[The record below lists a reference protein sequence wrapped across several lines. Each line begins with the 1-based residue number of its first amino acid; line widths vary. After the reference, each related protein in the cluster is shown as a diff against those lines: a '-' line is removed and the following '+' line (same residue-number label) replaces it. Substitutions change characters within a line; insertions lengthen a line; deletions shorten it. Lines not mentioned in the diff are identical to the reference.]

1 MVKINTDRSICGSYN
16 EDDNKGLRWKYIT
29 STLIKAG
36 NFIMIDKIIKQLKP
50 LINGKLI
57 YLSQYGSHLYGLN
70 TENSDLD
77 FRGVYV
83 PTLNDIIL
91 HKDKD
96 EINTELEIEV
106 PLENA
111 PTVNTL
117 GNELIQ
123 SIGQRIQDNKLG
135 ITDGICTKK
144 KVDVKIFSLQK
155 FIQLCSKAD
164 TNALDLL
171 FSLNN
176 NNIPQYTYSVTTR
189 QKKEEPKSLWNNSVY
204 VAKSYIPFWYILQHK
219 DKLINT
225 DRLESPITYAFKQA
239 TKYSIKGERRQ
250 VMLNLLKH
258 VNTYLFLDT
267 TPADVPLSR
276 FMTDFIYQ
284 DGTPVINQYIDG
296 KHVKIDELDNKGKK
310 EKYLYVCGVQ
320 HQFNLELKRFAQR
333 LEEKI
338 NKEYTSQ
345 RTIDAADGNDWKALS
360 HAIRVLLEIKEL
372 LDTGNIQFPL
382 KDKDFLLNIKQGKV
396 ERQFI
401 DNFFNQELSN
411 ILERVQ
417 KNELSWKYDEEFWNE
432 FILNEIK
439 NV

>member
-1 MVKINTDRSICGSYN
+1 MVKINADRSICGSY

-29 STLIKAG
+29 STLIKAE

-83 PTLNDIIL
+83 PTLEDIIL
-91 HKDKD
+91 KKDKD
-96 EINTELEIEV
+96 EINTEIELWEV
-106 PLENA
+106 RDSNKEN
-111 PTVNTL
+111 PTYHIEEPTTL
-117 GNELIQ
+117 INSWYL
-123 SIGQRIQDNKLG
+123 RKV
-135 ITDGICTKK
+135 

-155 FIQLCSKAD
+155 FIQLCSKAA

-239 TKYSIKGERRQ
+239 TKYGIKGKRLKVLQE
-250 VMLNLLKH
+250 VLECALNLWKSKSEAYVRDLVVYEPLQHLFEDEPDHLKT
-258 VNTYLFLDT
+258 VC
-267 TPADVPLSR
+267 
-276 FMTDFIYQ
+276 
-284 DGTPVINQYIDG
+284 
-296 KHVKIDELDNKGKK
+296 LDNKGT
-310 EKYLYVCGVQ
+310 EDYYLYVCGVQ
-320 HQFNLELKRFAQR
+320 HQFNLELDKFIKRI
-333 LEEKI
+333 EEII

-345 RTIDAADGNDWKALS
+345 RTKDAADGNDWKALS
-360 HAIRVLLEIKEL
+360 HAIRVLLEVKQL
-372 LDTGNIQFPL
+372 LEDGTITFPCIENR
-382 KDKDFLLNIKQGKV
+382 FLLRIKQGKINREV
-396 ERQFI
+396 I
-401 DNFFNQELSN
+401 DEFFNKQLSN
-411 ILERVQ
+411 ILEKV
-417 KNELSWKYDEEFWNE
+417 KLNELGWKYDEEFWNE
-432 FILNEIK
+432 FILKEVK
-439 NV
+439 GE

>member
-1 MVKINTDRSICGSYN
+1 MVKINTDRSICGSN
-16 EDDNKGLRWKYIT
+16 EEDNKGLRWKYIT
-29 STLIKAG
+29 STLIKAE

-83 PTLNDIIL
+83 PTLEDIIL
-91 HKDKD
+91 KKDKD
-96 EINTELEIEV
+96 EINTEIELWEV
-106 PLENA
+106 RDSNKENPIYHIEE
-111 PTVNTL
+111 PTTL
-117 GNELIQ
+117 INSWYL
-123 SIGQRIQDNKLG
+123 RKV
-135 ITDGICTKK
+135 

-239 TKYSIKGERRQ
+239 TKYGIKGKRLKVLQE
-250 VMLNLLKH
+250 VLECALNLWKSKSEAYVRDLVVYEPLQHLFEDEPDHLKT
-258 VNTYLFLDT
+258 VC
-267 TPADVPLSR
+267 
-276 FMTDFIYQ
+276 
-284 DGTPVINQYIDG
+284 
-296 KHVKIDELDNKGKK
+296 LDNKGT
-310 EKYLYVCGVQ
+310 EDYYLYVCGVQ
-320 HQFNLELKRFAQR
+320 HQFNLELDKFIKRI
-333 LEEKI
+333 EEKI

-345 RTIDAADGNDWKALS
+345 RTKDAADGNDWKALS
-360 HAIRVLLEIKEL
+360 HAIRVLLEVKQL
-372 LDTGNIQFPL
+372 LEDGTITFPCIENR
-382 KDKDFLLNIKQGKV
+382 FLLRIKQGKINREV
-396 ERQFI
+396 I
-401 DNFFNQELSN
+401 DEFFNKQLSN
-411 ILERVQ
+411 ILEKV
-417 KNELSWKYDEEFWNE
+417 KLNELGWKYDEEFWNE

>member
-1 MVKINTDRSICGSYN
+1 
-16 EDDNKGLRWKYIT
+16 
-29 STLIKAG
+29 
-36 NFIMIDKIIKQLKP
+36 MIDEIIKQLKP

-77 FRGVYV
+77 FRGVYI
-83 PTLNDIIL
+83 PTLDDIIL

-96 EINTELEIEV
+96 EINTEIELFHYGDIYEL
-106 PLENA
+106 PNNLDNI
-111 PTVNTL
+111 PTMFR
-117 GNELIQ
+117 EDME
-123 SIGQRIQDNKLG
+123 RI
-135 ITDGICTKK
+135 

-171 FSLNN
+171 FSWTNQDTESYLYVVSGYYINPMAQ
-176 NNIPQYTYSVTTR
+176 IVTY
-189 QKKEEPKSLWNNSVY
+189 KN
-204 VAKSYIPFWYILQHK
+204 
-219 DKLINT
+219 KLINT

-239 TKYSIKGERRQ
+239 TKYGLKGERLKVLQNVLQGTKNFLQEWKDVIVTPQ
-250 VMLNLLKH
+250 VHHLLEDDYYELN
-258 VNTYLFLDT
+258 
-267 TPADVPLSR
+267 
-276 FMTDFIYQ
+276 
-284 DGTPVINQYIDG
+284 INSLIDN
-296 KHVKIDELDNKGKK
+296 KHVKIDELDNKGKL

-320 HQFNLELKRFAQR
+320 HQFNLELDKFIKRI
-333 LEEKI
+333 EEKI
-338 NKEYTSQ
+338 SKEYTSQ

-382 KDKDFLLNIKQGKV
+382 KDKKFLLDIKLGKV
-396 ERQFI
+396 EREFI

-417 KNELSWKYDEEFWNE
+417 KNELDWKYDEEFWND
-432 FILNEIK
+432 FILQEVK
-439 NV
+439 GE

>member
-1 MVKINTDRSICGSYN
+1 
-16 EDDNKGLRWKYIT
+16 
-29 STLIKAG
+29 
-36 NFIMIDKIIKQLKP
+36 MIDKILKQLQPKVSGR
-50 LINGKLI
+50 II

-96 EINTELEIEV
+96 EINEELWITRYLPDREIKNDGEYVWTEVDRVE
-106 PLENA
+106 
-111 PTVNTL
+111 
-117 GNELIQ
+117 
-123 SIGQRIQDNKLG
+123 SI
-135 ITDGICTKK
+135 

-155 FIQLCSKAD
+155 FITLCSKAD

-171 FSLNN
+171 FS
-176 NNIPQYTYSVTTR
+176 V
-189 QKKEEPKSLWNNSVY
+189 NNS
-204 VAKSYIPFWYILQHK
+204 YIEQYGSVGGILYLLENR

-250 VMLNLLKH
+250 VMLNLLKD
-258 VNTYLFLDT
+258 VNTYLSLDT

-276 FMTDFIYQ
+276 FITDFIYP

-296 KHVKIDELDNKGKK
+296 KHVKIDILDNKGKE

-360 HAIRVLLEIKEL
+360 HALRVLLEVKEL
-372 LDTGNIQFPL
+372 LSFGTINFPL
-382 KDKDFLLNIKQGKV
+382 KDSQFLLDVKLGK
-396 ERQFI
+396 I
-401 DNFFNQELSN
+401 DRDTVDRFFEFELST
-411 ILERVQ
+411 ILENVQ
-417 KNELSWKYDEEFWNE
+417 ANKLGWKYDEDFWNE
-432 FILNEIK
+432 FILKEVRNGRIY
-439 NV
+439 

>member
-1 MVKINTDRSICGSYN
+1 M
-16 EDDNKGLRWKYIT
+16 
-29 STLIKAG
+29 
-36 NFIMIDKIIKQLKP
+36 IKQIIEQLNIP
-50 LINGKLI
+50 GKLI
-57 YLSQYGSHLYGLN
+57 YLTQFGSHLYGTN

-77 FRGVYV
+77 FRGVYI
-83 PTLNDIIL
+83 PTINDLIL

-96 EINTELEIEV
+96 EINEELTLFEIRDEYNKNPV
-106 PLENA
+106 IYTKEPK
-111 PTVNTL
+111 TL
-117 GNELIQ
+117 ISSWHLKQI
-123 SIGQRIQDNKLG
+123 
-135 ITDGICTKK
+135 
-144 KVDVKIFSLQK
+144 KVDIKIFSLQK
-155 FIQLCSKAD
+155 FIKLCSKAD

-171 FSLNN
+171 FSYNPERKD
-176 NNIPQYTYSVTTR
+176 IQQYDYN
-189 QKKEEPKSLWNNSVY
+189 KEQYYENGILAHP
-204 VAKSYIPFWYILQHK
+204 YIPFIEFLINRG
-219 DKLINT
+219 KLINT

-276 FMTDFIYQ
+276 FMTDFIYE

-360 HAIRVLLEIKEL
+360 HAIRILFEIKQLLEIQ
-372 LDTGNIQFPL
+372 TIQFPVHPIVKQIKL
-382 KDKDFLLNIKQGKV
+382 GQISRQDIDNLFDNTFQDIMEQIKQNKL
-396 ERQFI
+396 
-401 DNFFNQELSN
+401 N
-411 ILERVQ
+411 
-417 KNELSWKYDEEFWNE
+417 WKYDEEFWND
-432 FILNEIK
+432 FLLSVIS
-439 NV
+439 

>member
-1 MVKINTDRSICGSYN
+1 MVKINADRSICGSY

-29 STLIKAG
+29 STLIKAE

-83 PTLNDIIL
+83 PTLEDIIL
-91 HKDKD
+91 KKDKD
-96 EINTELEIEV
+96 EINTEIELWEV
-106 PLENA
+106 RDSNKEN
-111 PTVNTL
+111 PTYHIEEPTTL
-117 GNELIQ
+117 INSWYL
-123 SIGQRIQDNKLG
+123 RKV
-135 ITDGICTKK
+135 

-225 DRLESPITYAFKQA
+225 DRLESPITYAFKQS
-239 TKYSIKGERRQ
+239 TKYGIKGKRLKVLQE
-250 VMLNLLKH
+250 VLECALNLWKSKSEAYVRDLVVYEPLQHLFEDEPDHLKT
-258 VNTYLFLDT
+258 VC
-267 TPADVPLSR
+267 
-276 FMTDFIYQ
+276 
-284 DGTPVINQYIDG
+284 
-296 KHVKIDELDNKGKK
+296 LDNKGT
-310 EKYLYVCGVQ
+310 EDYYLYVCGVQ
-320 HQFNLELKRFAQR
+320 HQFNLELDKFIKRI
-333 LEEKI
+333 EEKI

-345 RTIDAADGNDWKALS
+345 RTKDAADGNDWKALS
-360 HAIRVLLEIKEL
+360 HAIRVLLEVKQL
-372 LDTGNIQFPL
+372 LEDGTITFPCIENR
-382 KDKDFLLNIKQGKV
+382 FLLRIKQGKINREV
-396 ERQFI
+396 I
-401 DNFFNQELSN
+401 DEFFNKQLSN
-411 ILERVQ
+411 ILEKV
-417 KNELSWKYDEEFWNE
+417 KLNELGWKYDEEFWNE
-432 FILNEIK
+432 FILKEVK
-439 NV
+439 GE

>member
-1 MVKINTDRSICGSYN
+1 MVKINADRSIFGSY
-16 EDDNKGLRWKYIT
+16 EDDNKGLMWKYAT
-29 STLIKAG
+29 STLIKAE

-83 PTLNDIIL
+83 PNLDDIIL
-91 HKDKD
+91 GKAQD

-106 PLENA
+106 QESISEQ
-111 PTVNTL
+111 
-117 GNELIQ
+117 GNSMEM
-123 SIGQRIQDNKLG
+123 GD
-135 ITDGICTKK
+135 ITISSVADGKWKSTIK

-204 VAKSYIPFWYILQHK
+204 IAKSYIPFWYILQHK

-239 TKYSIKGERRQ
+239 TKYGLKGER
-250 VMLNLLKH
+250 LFYLKYVLEEAKKLSFKPICATQKYH
-258 VNTYLFLDT
+258 TVCELVNDFLK
-267 TPADVPLSR
+267 L
-276 FMTDFIYQ
+276 
-284 DGTPVINQYIDG
+284 DG
-296 KHVKIDELDNKGKK
+296 KHLKIDELDNKGKK
-310 EKYLYVCGVQ
+310 ELYLNVCGVQ
-320 HQFNLELKRFAQR
+320 HQYNLELDTFIERI
-333 LEEKI
+333 EEKI

-345 RTIDAADGNDWKALS
+345 RTKDAADGNDWKALS
-360 HAIRVLLEIKEL
+360 HAIRVLLEVKQL
-372 LDTGNIQFPL
+372 LEDGTITFPCIENR
-382 KDKDFLLNIKQGKV
+382 FLLRIKQGKISREV
-396 ERQFI
+396 I
-401 DNFFNQELSN
+401 DEFFNKELAN
-411 ILERVQ
+411 ILEKV
-417 KNELSWKYDEEFWNE
+417 KLNELGWKYDEEFWNE
-432 FILNEIK
+432 FILKEIK
-439 NV
+439 SV